1 MVHAVLQVKSE
12 RLVYLW
18 LPKDELAS
26 IPIFTRYKIS
36 STYQSVIDVLILAY
50 FFFVQVNIGKWRK
63 TTSNHKRRVRILKY
77 ILITCVIE

>member
-1 MVHAVLQVKSE
+1 MQYYKSS
-12 RLVYLW
+12 LNDQFIFDCQ
-18 LPKDELAS
+18 KDELAA